1 MPTCVHKGCEKTYGE
16 EENDD
21 NACIYHP
28 LPPIFHEG
36 KVYFLS
42 FYEYILIEYLSYS
55 ISYFIL

>member
-1 MPTCVHKGCEKTYGE
+1 MPTCVHKGCEKTYNE

-36 KVYFLS
+36 KVYFY
-42 FYEYILIEYLSYS
+42 FN
-55 ISYFIL
+55 FILNDFK